1 MRNTRT
7 LDDVK
12 AILEQHPSARN
23 SDFELIAFFAYQH
36 SLSGVPFSEA
46 VMRWQ
51 LKQLPP
57 FETITRARRKLQEQ
71 YPQLRA
77 TETVRKRRAESEERH
92 RDFYGQQKSFNL

>member
-7 LDDVK
+7 LDEVK

-23 SDFELIAFFAYQH
+23 SDFELIAIFARTHGIYRQP
-36 SLSGVPFSEA
+36 LGEA
-46 VMRWQ
+46 LAIWQ
-51 LKQLPP
+51 NRQLPP